1 MRLNTYIAAAG
12 VCGRRGADELTI
24 HGNVKINGR
33 VVKTP
38 GVDVGEEDVV
48 EVNGR
53 VVKPAKHAVYLLL
66 NKPKG
71 YITTVSDERGRPTVM
86 ELVSGIDAR
95 LFPVGRL
102 DADTTGLLIMTNDGD
117 FAQAVAHPQR
127 EVGKTYRARVEG
139 AISNERLAKLRRG
152 VEVDGRV
159 TAPAEVTLVR
169 QSASGAVVDIR
180 IHEGRN
186 RQVRKMFAAVG
197 NKVLDLQRMA
207 IGDIRIGGLKPGHW
221 RKLRKAEID
230 SLLDNKGQRAPI
242 NYRTQ

>member
-1 MRLNTYIAAAG
+1 MRLNKYIAVAG
-12 VCGRRGADELTI
+12 VCGRRKADELTI
-24 HGNVKINGR
+24 NGNVKING
-33 VVKTP
+33 VVVTTP
-38 GVDVGEEDVV
+38 GTDVAEGDTV

-53 VVKPAKHAVYLLL
+53 VVKPAKNTVYLLL

-71 YITTVSDERGRPTVM
+71 YITTVHDERGRPTVM

-102 DADTTGLLIMTNDGD
+102 DADTTGLLIMTNDGA
-117 FAQAVAHPQR
+117 FAQAVAHPKR
-127 EVGKTYRARVEG
+127 EVYKTYRARVEG
-139 AISNERLAKLRRG
+139 TLSQERLAKLRHG

-169 QSASGAVVDIR
+169 QSSAGAVVDIR

-197 NKVLDLQRMA
+197 NKVLDLQRTA
-207 IGDIRIGGLKPGHW
+207 VGDIRIGGLKPGHW
-221 RKLRKAEID
+221 RKLSKAEID
-230 SLLDNKGQRAPI
+230 RLVGNNGQ
-242 NYRTQ
+242 